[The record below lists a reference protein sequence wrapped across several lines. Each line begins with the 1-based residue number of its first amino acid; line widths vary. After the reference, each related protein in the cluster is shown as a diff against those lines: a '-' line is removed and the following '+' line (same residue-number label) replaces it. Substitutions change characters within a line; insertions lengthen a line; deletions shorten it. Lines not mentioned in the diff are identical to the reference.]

1 MGGHIWR
8 VLSTLQPICPMK
20 VHEYQAKEIFSSYG
34 IPVERH
40 ALCHTADGAV
50 AAYHRMGVNRV
61 AIKAQVLTGGRGKAG
76 GVKLADNDRDV
87 YQYAQT
93 ILGMTIKGYPVTKV
107 LLSEAINIAAEYYI
121 SFTIDRNT
129 RSVVLI
135 MSAAGGMDIEEVARQ
150 YPEKIMRY
158 NIDPLVGI
166 PDYLARK
173 FAFSLFEQ
181 AEQANRMTTIIQN
194 LYKAFIEKDASLAEI
209 NPLVLTP
216 TGTLLAI
223 DAKMVL
229 DDNAL
234 YRHSDL
240 QKLSEPTE
248 DEKLEAIAKERGFSY
263 VRMDGEIGCMVNG
276 AGLAMATMDMIK
288 LYGGNPANF
297 LDIGGSSN
305 PIKVI
310 EAMKLLLDDKKVK
323 VVFINIFG
331 GITRGDDV
339 AVGLLQAFDQIHTDI
354 PIIVR
359 LTGTNERMGRE
370 LLSKNS
376 RFQVAQTMEEATRMA
391 VESLKKESI

>member
-1 MGGHIWR
+1 M
-8 VLSTLQPICPMK
+8 
-20 VHEYQAKEIFSSYG
+20 
-34 IPVERH
+34 
-40 ALCHTADGAV
+40 CHTADGAV

>member
-1 MGGHIWR
+1 
-8 VLSTLQPICPMK
+8 MK
-20 VHEYQAKEIFSSYG
+20 VHEYQAKDILSSYTVP
-34 IPVERH
+34 IERH
-40 ALCHTADGAV
+40 TLCHTADGAL
-50 AAYHRMGVNRV
+50 AAFRRMDVDRV

-76 GVKLADNDRDV
+76 GVKLADNDQDV
-87 YQYAQT
+87 YEFSKA
-93 ILGMTIKGYPVTKV
+93 ILGMTIKGLPVTKII
-107 LLSEAINIAAEYYI
+107 LSEAVDIAAEYYI

-135 MSAAGGMDIEEVARQ
+135 MSKAGGVDIEEVAQ
-150 YPEKIMRY
+150 KSPEKIKRFS
-158 NIDPLVGI
+158 IDPFIGI
-166 PDYLARK
+166 PDYQARR
-173 FAFSLFEQ
+173 FAYTLFDKMEQ
-181 AEQANRMTTIIQN
+181 ASRMASIIQS
-194 LYKAFIEKDASLAEI
+194 LYKVFIENDASLVEI

-216 TGTLLAI
+216 KGTLIAI
-223 DAKMVL
+223 DAKMAF

-234 YRHSDL
+234 YRHPDIKSL
-240 QKLSEPTE
+240 FEPTE

-323 VVFINIFG
+323 VVYINIFG

-339 AVGLLQAFDQIHTDI
+339 AIGLLQAFEQIKTNV

-359 LTGTNERMGRE
+359 LTGTNEQMGRE
-370 LLSKNS
+370 LLRKNS
-376 RFQVAQTMEEATRMA
+376 QFQVAKTMEEATRQA
-391 VESLKKESI
+391 VKSLK